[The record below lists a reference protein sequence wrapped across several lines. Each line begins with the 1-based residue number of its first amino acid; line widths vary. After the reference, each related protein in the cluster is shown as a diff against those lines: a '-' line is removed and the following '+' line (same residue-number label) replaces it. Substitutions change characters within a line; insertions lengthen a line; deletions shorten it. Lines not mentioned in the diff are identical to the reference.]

1 MGKVYLYRSGL
12 FCFFGDG
19 KKKMKA
25 SRQDIYNA
33 VIHRMVQ
40 ESLTAKHEAFAQEH
54 AQDTTEQLVTYI
66 RACAVRLGHSPHQ
79 KEVIGWPMLTERFG
93 TWGNAL
99 RVARLPFPR
108 TPNNPAQFA
117 LMLDEIEEQK
127 RIYRER
133 KAEKKIRAQKCM
145 AEQARKQ
152 KGHPQATRKKR
163 TAAPAAVEE

>member
-1 MGKVYLYRSGL
+1 
-12 FCFFGDG
+12 
-19 KKKMKA
+19 MKA

-40 ESLTAKHEAFAQEH
+40 ESLAAKHEAFAQEH

-66 RACAVRLGHSPHQ
+66 RACAIRLGHSPHQ
-79 KEVIGWPMLTERFG
+79 MEVIGWPMLTERFG

-99 RVARLPFPR
+99 RAARLPFPR

-133 KAEKKIRAQKCM
+133 KAEKKIRAQKRM

-152 KGHPQATRKKR
+152 KEHP
-163 TAAPAAVEE
+163 

>member
-1 MGKVYLYRSGL
+1 
-12 FCFFGDG
+12 
-19 KKKMKA
+19 MKA

-66 RACAVRLGHSPHQ
+66 RACAIRLGHSPHQ

-99 RVARLPFPR
+99 RAARLPFPR

-133 KAEKKIRAQKCM
+133 KAEKKIRAQKRM
-145 AEQARKQ
+145 AERV
-152 KGHPQATRKKR
+152 PQAERASAGNKKETDVSTCCGGR
-163 TAAPAAVEE
+163 IKYA

>member
-1 MGKVYLYRSGL
+1 
-12 FCFFGDG
+12 
-19 KKKMKA
+19 MKA

-40 ESLTAKHEAFAQEH
+40 ESLTAKHAAFAQEH

-66 RACAVRLGHSPHQ
+66 RACAVSLGHSPHQ

-133 KAEKKIRAQKCM
+133 KAEKKIRAQKRM
-145 AEQARKQ
+145 AEHARKQ
-152 KGHPQATRKKR
+152 KEHPQATRKKR

>member
-1 MGKVYLYRSGL
+1 
-12 FCFFGDG
+12 
-19 KKKMKA
+19 MKA
-25 SRQDIYNA
+25 SRQHIYNA

-40 ESLTAKHEAFAQEH
+40 ESLAAKHEAFAQEH

-133 KAEKKIRAQKCM
+133 KAEKKIRAHKRM

-152 KGHPQATRKKR
+152 KEHPQATRKKR

>member
-12 FCFFGDG
+12 FLFSGDG

-133 KAEKKIRAQKCM
+133 KAEKKIRAQKRM

-152 KGHPQATRKKR
+152 KEHPQATRKKR
-163 TAAPAAVEE
+163 TAAPAAAEE

>member
-1 MGKVYLYRSGL
+1 
-12 FCFFGDG
+12 
-19 KKKMKA
+19 MKA

-133 KAEKKIRAQKCM
+133 KAEKKIRAQKRM
-145 AEQARKQ
+145 AERV
-152 KGHPQATRKKR
+152 PQAERASAGNKKETDVSTCCGGR
-163 TAAPAAVEE
+163 IKYA

>member
-1 MGKVYLYRSGL
+1 
-12 FCFFGDG
+12 
-19 KKKMKA
+19 MKA

-66 RACAVRLGHSPHQ
+66 RACAVSLGHSPHQ

-133 KAEKKIRAQKCM
+133 KAEKKIRAQKRMADM

-152 KGHPQATRKKR
+152 KEHPQIPKKKM
-163 TAAPAAVEE
+163 PAAVEE

>member
-1 MGKVYLYRSGL
+1 
-12 FCFFGDG
+12 
-19 KKKMKA
+19 MKA

-133 KAEKKIRAQKCM
+133 KAEKKICAQKRM

-152 KGHPQATRKKR
+152 KEHPQATRKKR